1 MNRDGKLPVNLNPTL
16 GFCGLDCGLCPR
28 YHSIGSSRC
37 PGCCGPGFFNKRKS
51 CPFITCC
58 VKKGNLGGCAQCDE
72 FPCSRFKGRDR
83 RDSFITKQN
92 SLSNIDLVKE
102 VGVEHF
108 LMQQRQRTKLL
119 ELMLE
124 EFNEGRSKS
133 FYCLAA
139 TLLPIADIEVSLTA
153 AKEEIHNDG
162 IDLEAVKTKA
172 NILRKFLN
180 SFAVG
185 RGIELRLRN
194 G

>member
-1 MNRDGKLPVNLNPTL
+1 
-16 GFCGLDCGLCPR
+16 
-28 YHSIGSSRC
+28 
-37 PGCCGPGFFNKRKS
+37 
-51 CPFITCC
+51 
-58 VKKGNLGGCAQCDE
+58 
-72 FPCSRFKGRDR
+72 
-83 RDSFITKQN
+83 
-92 SLSNIDLVKE
+92 VKE

-185 RGIELRLRN
+185 RGIELSGNFPFQLAMRHPDPYCSYRQ
-194 G
+194 